1 MASFENWSDEMLDA
15 AEELIIFF
23 RTHLDIA
30 VEVMFAPFKFKPVQ
44 KVIARAIGNADDVK
58 IACSRG
64 FGKTIE
70 GAMCAAAIAV
80 LYPGADQISTSNV
93 LIQATLLLEKIKM
106 VAEQNPNLANEIK
119 PISSKNLVSV
129 TKQDA
134 RCLFKS
140 GSKITAIA
148 LESARGQRA
157 KVLWQDESLD
167 VNQDEYNAIAEP
179 IKNTTRYNPSTY
191 GFKDFSS
198 KTICLTSACDKGN
211 SFYAQYIQTL
221 TNMARGDTDCFACA
235 LDYMAAVENGITDI
249 EFFEKEK
256 KRLPDVTFQMEYG
269 TIFVGGA
276 SNSAF
281 PYEIIDP
288 CRTLKKIELE
298 QPKNSKSRYVI
309 AADIATSD
317 AKGSDNTILSV
328 LKFIE
333 KSDGSFA
340 KKVVFIRSF
349 NGKKLD
355 FIVDEMRKLYHL
367 KFPNAEKLI
376 FDARGLGDGI
386 PVLFDKEWID
396 LTTGKE
402 YPPLVCDDVPQT
414 NSQAMQILHPV
425 RAVQSLN
432 QRIYTNMRVALEQKT
447 IELPITYRAIQQLD
461 AEQEDPNKKLTMQE
475 KSVYLEADALQH
487 EMGNI
492 VAKIGASGNVLY
504 DVPKAGQ
511 HKDRY
516 SSVSYANDYISEIE
530 KENIKKFKHG
540 DVCVGICDAL

>member
-1 MASFENWSDEMLDA
+1 MILFDNWSDEMLDA
-15 AEELIIFF
+15 AEEQIIFY

-30 VEVMFAPFKFKPVQ
+30 VEDMFAPFKFKPVQ

-70 GAMCAAAIAV
+70 GAMCAAAIGV
-80 LYPGADQISTSNV
+80 LYPQADQISTSNT
-93 LIQATLLLEKIKM
+93 LTQAVLLLEKIKM
-106 VAEQNPNLANEIK
+106 VAEQNPNLANELK
-119 PISSKNLVSV
+119 PVSTKNLVSIS
-129 TKQDA
+129 KQDA
-134 RCLFKS
+134 KCQFKNS
-140 GSKITAIA
+140 SFIRAFA
-148 LESARGQRA
+148 LDSARGQRA

-179 IKNTTRYNPSTY
+179 IKNTTRYNASTY
-191 GFKDFSS
+191 GFKDFHS

-211 SFYAQYIQTL
+211 SFYTQYMQTL
-221 TNMARGDTDCFACA
+221 VNMARGDTGCFACA
-235 LDYMAAVENGITDI
+235 LDYNAAVENGITDM

-256 KRLPDVTFQMEYG
+256 KRMPDATFQMEYG
-269 TIFVGGA
+269 TIFLGGA

-288 CRTLKKIELE
+288 CRTLKKVELE

-333 KSDGSFA
+333 KSDGSFNR
-340 KKVVFIRSF
+340 KCVFIKSF

-367 KFPNAEKLI
+367 KFPNAERLI

-396 LTTGKE
+396 ITTGKE
-402 YPPLVCDDVPQT
+402 YPPLVCDDVPLT
-414 NSQAMQILHPV
+414 NTQALQVLHPV

-432 QRIYTNMRVALEQKT
+432 QRIYTNMRVALEQRS

-461 AEQEDPNKKLTMQE
+461 AEQDDPNKKLRMEE

-492 VAKIGASGNVLY
+492 VAKVGASGNVLY

-530 KENIKKFKHG
+530 KENVRKHKHG
-540 DVCVGICDAL
+540 NVCVGLCDAF